1 MTMPGTRETNSD
13 RQFEPLWL
21 RSRSI
26 RLTIM
31 AGFAG
36 LLLLTALPIISYM
49 HSRNRAA
56 LLEFA
61 EELMAH
67 VSDTIIERTS
77 NYLEPAAVMAEMGAH
92 LAEEESF
99 SLTETGW
106 LEPFAIAVLEA
117 HPQLAMFN
125 LADERGNFLMP
136 KKMPDGTIATKI
148 IDREANPPTVTWVY
162 RDREGQVIR
171 RETSTQVDYDPR
183 VRPWYIG
190 AKESG
195 NVFWTDMYILFTDQT
210 PGITTSYPL
219 RDENGRIVGV
229 FGLDIELGA
238 MSRFLKTLRVGRN
251 GVAFVFNEKG
261 EVVAYH
267 DADRLV
273 RQQDG
278 KSVPALVHEL
288 GDLRVTRCLEAH
300 RDSGEPRF
308 HFVADGV
315 DYIGSVRGFPDTLGQ
330 GWKIGLAVPQDE
342 FIGRLSSTA
351 RDTLLISLA
360 ILVASLLVA
369 RGLAF
374 SISRPVVVLAEEAR
388 KIQNLRFDDAVD
400 IDSPIK
406 EIQELQN
413 ALASMKVGLS
423 AFGKYVPS
431 ALVKQL
437 VRQGQAARIGGQ
449 REELTLFFSDIAGFT
464 PISEALA
471 PEDLMVHLSRYLD
484 EMTQVISAHQGTV
497 DKFIGDA
504 VMAFWGAPTPHPD
517 HAYLACLAA
526 LHCQKHV
533 RELNAKW
540 EAEGKPIFLTRIG
553 IHTGDVVVGN
563 VGSTERMNY
572 SVFGDAVNLASRL
585 EGAGKVYGTSIIVG
599 QDTYDRVADRL
610 VFRPL
615 DRVAVL
621 GRKQGIMIYEL
632 IGEAGG
638 ELPDGCADLCDGFTR
653 GLDAY
658 FSGDWEEALR
668 VFIELGE
675 TFPDDAP
682 TALFINRCHSL
693 LEHAPDSNWT
703 GITQLEGK

>member
-1 MTMPGTRETNSD
+1 MPGTRETDGTSNLA
-13 RQFEPLWL
+13 PLWFK
-21 RSRSI
+21 SRSI
-26 RLTIM
+26 RVTIM
-31 AGFAG
+31 VGFAG
-36 LLLLTALPIISYM
+36 LLLLTAVPIIAYM
-49 HSRNRAA
+49 HSRNTEA

-61 EELMAH
+61 DELMAH
-67 VSDTIIERTS
+67 VSDAIIEKTS
-77 NYLEPAAVMAEMGAH
+77 HYLKPAAVMAEMGAH

-99 SLTETGW
+99 SLTETAW

-148 IDREANPPTVTWVY
+148 IDREASPPTVTWKY
-162 RDREGQVIR
+162 RDRQGNVVR
-171 RETSTQVDYDPR
+171 RETTTEVDYDPR
-183 VRPWYIG
+183 VRPWYVG
-190 AKESG
+190 AKEAG
-195 NVFWTDMYILFTDQT
+195 GVFWTDMYILFTDQT

-219 RDENGRIVGV
+219 VDRNGRTVGV

-238 MSRFLKTLRVGRN
+238 MSRFLKTLKVGKN
-251 GVAFVFNEKG
+251 GVAFIFNEKD

-267 DADRLV
+267 EIERLV
-273 RQQDG
+273 RQRDG
-278 KSVPALVHEL
+278 KTVPALVHEL
-288 GDLRVTRCLEAH
+288 G
-300 RDSGEPRF
+300 EPRITQCLNTYREQGAPRF
-308 HFVADGV
+308 PFTSAGEH
-315 DYIGSVRGFPDTLGQ
+315 YIGSVREFPNTLDR
-330 GWKIGLAVPQDE
+330 GWKIGMVVPQDE
-342 FIGRLSSTA
+342 FIGKLRKTA

-360 ILVASLLVA
+360 ILVGALLVA
-369 RGLAF
+369 RGLSF
-374 SISRPVVVLAEEAR
+374 SISQPIMVLAEEAH

-406 EIQELQN
+406 EIQDLQN

-437 VRQGQAARIGGQ
+437 VHQGQAARIGGQ

-464 PISEALA
+464 PISESLA

-484 EMTQVISAHQGTV
+484 EMTRVISAHQGTV

-504 VMAFWGAPTPHPD
+504 VMAFWGAPTPQPD

-526 LHCQKHV
+526 LHCQRHV

-540 EAEGKPIFLTRIG
+540 AAEGKPIFLTRIG
-553 IHTGDVVVGN
+553 IHTGEVVVGN
-563 VGSTERMNY
+563 VGSAERMNY

-585 EGAGKVYGTSIIVG
+585 EGASKVYGTSIIVG
-599 QDTYDRVADRL
+599 QDTRDRVADRL

-615 DRVAVL
+615 DRVTVV
-621 GRKQGIMIYEL
+621 GRKQGIMVYEL
-632 IGEAGG
+632 LGEAGG
-638 ELPDGCADLCDGFTR
+638 ELPPGHAELCVGFAQ

-658 FSGDWEEALR
+658 FNRDWELALHI
-668 VFIELGE
+668 FGPLGD

-682 TALFINRCHSL
+682 TALFLKRCRNL
-693 LEHAPDSNWT
+693 LAHPPGDDWD
-703 GITQLEGK
+703 GITQLETK